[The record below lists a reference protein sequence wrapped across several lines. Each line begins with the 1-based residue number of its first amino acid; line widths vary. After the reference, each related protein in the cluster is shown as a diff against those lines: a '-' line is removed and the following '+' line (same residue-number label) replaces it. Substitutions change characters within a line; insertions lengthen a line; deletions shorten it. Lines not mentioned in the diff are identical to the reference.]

1 MSPKNAAKLAQ
12 TIRRRRTAAGITQ
25 PDLAQAI
32 GVPTSTVFRLEQ
44 GDVRAPDP
52 DKLQRIATV
61 LEIEAEELFAL
72 YPAPERLPEFAPYLR
87 AKYGMS
93 AEAVKEAEEF
103 FAELETRRSPKPKSR
118 KGGANA
124 KRPR

>member
-1 MSPKNAAKLAQ
+1 MSPKNAAKLAD
-12 TIRRRRTAAGITQ
+12 TIRRHRTAAGITQ

-32 GVPTSTVFRLEQ
+32 GVPASTVFRLEQ
-44 GDVRAPDP
+44 GEVRAPDP
-52 DKLQRIATV
+52 DKLQRIAAV
-61 LEIEAEELFAL
+61 LGIDAEEFFAL

-93 AEAVKEAEEF
+93 AEAVKEAEQF
-103 FAELETRRSPKPKSR
+103 FADLEKRSQPKPQPR
-118 KGGANA
+118 QGGRRA